1 MTSHE
6 LARRIADLAL
16 DKKAYDI
23 RILDLRK
30 LSSVCD
36 YFVVCSVDADVQA
49 KAVVDHVADELQ
61 EAGERYWHR
70 EGYTSLRWVLLD
82 YVNVVVHVFV
92 REVRDFYG
100 LEDLWGD
107 APTEEVAA

>member
-6 LARRIADLAL
+6 LAHRIADLAL
-16 DKKAYDI
+16 DKKAFDI
-23 RILDLRK
+23 RILDLSK

-36 YFVVCSVDADVQA
+36 YFVVCSAAADVQA
-49 KAVVDHVADELQ
+49 KAVADHIAGEL
-61 EAGERYWHR
+61 EKGGERYWHR
-70 EGYTSLRWVLLD
+70 EGYESLRWVLLD
-82 YVNVVVHVFV
+82 YVDVVVHVFV
-92 REVRDFYG
+92 REVRDFYR

>member
-23 RILDLRK
+23 RILDLTK

-36 YFVVCSVDADVQA
+36 YFVICSADAEVQV
-49 KAVVDHVADELQ
+49 KAVADHVADELQ
-61 EAGERYWHR
+61 HSGERVWHR
-70 EGYTSLRWVLLD
+70 EGYESSRWVLLD
-82 YVNVVVHVFV
+82 YVDVVVHVFL

>member
-6 LARRIADLAL
+6 LAHRIADLAL
-16 DKKAYDI
+16 DKKAFDI
-23 RILDLRK
+23 RILDLSK

-36 YFVVCSVDADVQA
+36 YFVVCSADADVQA
-49 KAVVDHVADELQ
+49 KAVADHIADELDK
-61 EAGERYWHR
+61 AGERYWHR
-70 EGYTSLRWVLLD
+70 EGYGSLRWVLLD
-82 YVNVVVHVFV
+82 YVDVVVHVFV
-92 REVRDFYG
+92 REVREFYG

>member
-6 LARRIADLAL
+6 LAHRIADLAL
-16 DKKAYDI
+16 AKKAYDI
-23 RILDLRK
+23 RILDLSK

-36 YFVVCSVDADVQA
+36 YFVVCSTDADVHA
-49 KAVVDHVADELQ
+49 KAVADNIADEMRKT
-61 EAGERYWHR
+61 GERYWHR
-70 EGYTSLRWVLLD
+70 EGYESLRWVLLD
-82 YVNVVVHVFV
+82 YVDVVVHVFV

>member
-6 LARRIADLAL
+6 LARKIADLAL

-23 RILDLRK
+23 RILDLRRV
-30 LSSVCD
+30 SSICD
-36 YFVVCSVDADVQA
+36 YFVVCSADADTQVRGIA
-49 KAVVDHVADELQ
+49 DHITGELQ
-61 EAGERYWHR
+61 KGGDRFWHR
-70 EGYTSLRWVLLD
+70 EGLESSRWVLLD
-82 YVNVVVHVFV
+82 YVDVVVHIFV

-107 APTEEVAA
+107 APSEEVAA

>member
-6 LARRIADLAL
+6 LAHRIADLAL
-16 DKKAYDI
+16 AKKAYDI
-23 RILDLRK
+23 RILDLSK

-36 YFVVCSVDADVQA
+36 YFVVCSTDADVQA
-49 KAVVDHVADELQ
+49 KAIADHIGDELQ
-61 EAGERYWHR
+61 KGGERYWHR
-70 EGYTSLRWVLLD
+70 EGYESLRWVLLD
-82 YVNVVVHVFV
+82 YVDVVVHVFV

>member
-16 DKKAYDI
+16 GKKAYDI

-36 YFVVCSVDADVQA
+36 YFVVCSADADVQA
-49 KAVVDHVADELQ
+49 KAIIDHIAKELEQ
-61 EAGERYWHR
+61 SGERFWHR

>member
-6 LARRIADLAL
+6 LARKIADLAL
-16 DKKAYDI
+16 AKKAYDI
-23 RILDLRK
+23 RILDLSK

-36 YFVVCSVDADVQA
+36 YFVVCSTDADVQA
-49 KAVVDHVADELQ
+49 KAVADHIADELQ
-61 EAGERYWHR
+61 EGGERYWHR
-70 EGYTSLRWVLLD
+70 EGYESLRWVLLD
-82 YVNVVVHVFV
+82 YVDVVVHVFV

>member
-1 MTSHE
+1 MTSHV
-6 LARRIADLAL
+6 LARRIANLAL

-36 YFVVCSVDADVQA
+36 YFVVCSADADVQA
-49 KAVVDHVADELQ
+49 KAIIDHIAEELEQ
-61 EAGERYWHR
+61 SGERYWHR

-82 YVNVVVHVFV
+82 YVDVVVHVFV

>member
-49 KAVVDHVADELQ
+49 KAVVDHVAGELQ